1 MMVIN
6 DITVD
11 QNGDANSNDDGGGSN
26 NNSAT
31 NNGAA
36 TNSADT
42 SSGGSTSNINEA
54 TLQSVDV
61 SASGGT
67 SPSAA
72 VEDSDD
78 AAENK
83 EGNGD
88 SENNS
93 ASVNNSFAGG
103 NFAND
108 DSSATT
114 ASGAVD
120 SHLTM
125 AVHTAVCDDDEGGD
139 LSSFDQNP
147 GDSAPT
153 SNLSVNNGEDGSSSG
168 GAVATGPAVL
178 MMNSEGGM
186 ASNGGAEGN
195 RNNHITSQPGVFFV
209 PGVNYR
215 GDGIHTGYHSAS
227 ASSDDVEN
235 QTALIEANPVSDE
248 ENEAAEIIDALQE
261 QLESTREKLK
271 VAQSQVARSQFAA
284 IGVAEEGGAVVERN
298 DDEFL
303 LNDNN
308 RTKKKRVVIGFV
320 LLLGMIAVVV
330 GVAVTLTKNRSSGVE
345 GEEGN
350 EAFTS
355 NQSGRNANI
364 MEGYSLLHVASKV
377 GEQKNESLG
386 TSIVITVQGEYLLSG
401 SPGYSSGGGDEI
413 GKGEVFNLIPL
424 PLMGAASSENNRNNS
439 SEAALNTTA
448 TSTTLL
454 TERFVDMLFTN
465 STSGDRCG
473 AAVASDPLG
482 RRLAIGCPSTTGL
495 GYVKVFGWDFTSSS
509 PKQVLPTLYGKEI
522 GDGFG
527 VNIALGY
534 RNASLNNEDNDRT
547 LAITLAIGSNSGY
560 AQLWGSK
567 DGTWHRLD
575 DADGGLLNHPEGKEG
590 GEVAVSLPGKGG
602 KLYVGYPSFD
612 NDRGMVRSFI
622 ELGKTD
628 ITNVTLTEHFEGNS
642 FLQGNRQGDRFGAD
656 IDTDAAGQFVAIG
669 AGGGGYVRAISLN
682 ADATSEEV
690 EIRIVG
696 NEIRPDS
703 NDGEEESNSSIGSS
717 SMSDFGSSVA
727 TGRVPYRG
735 CKICNFELN
744 GRRVAV
750 GSSAGFRVYQFV
762 EDESRWYQIAE
773 QVSDGGMVEVSMSPD
788 TVYLGV
794 GTPNAEDGRGVLD
807 AYKILDQEAMKMK
820 EGESMPSST
829 GSDSGRGG
837 GKGGLTKPARPN
849 QAI

>member
-1 MMVIN
+1 
-6 DITVD
+6 
-11 QNGDANSNDDGGGSN
+11 
-26 NNSAT
+26 
-31 NNGAA
+31 
-36 TNSADT
+36 
-42 SSGGSTSNINEA
+42 
-54 TLQSVDV
+54 
-61 SASGGT
+61 
-67 SPSAA
+67 
-72 VEDSDD
+72 
-78 AAENK
+78 
-83 EGNGD
+83 
-88 SENNS
+88 
-93 ASVNNSFAGG
+93 
-103 NFAND
+103 
-108 DSSATT
+108 
-114 ASGAVD
+114 
-120 SHLTM
+120 
-125 AVHTAVCDDDEGGD
+125 
-139 LSSFDQNP
+139 
-147 GDSAPT
+147 
-153 SNLSVNNGEDGSSSG
+153 
-168 GAVATGPAVL
+168 

-195 RNNHITSQPGVFFV
+195 RNHITSQPGVFFV

-215 GDGIHTGYHSAS
+215 GDGIHTGYHSA
-227 ASSDDVEN
+227 DDVEN
-235 QTALIEANPVSDE
+235 QTTLIEANPVSDE

-261 QLESTREKLK
+261 QIESTREKLK

-284 IGVAEEGGAVVERN
+284 IGFAEEGGAVVERN

-308 RTKKKRVVIGFV
+308 RTKKKRVIVGFV

-330 GVAVTLTKNRSSGVE
+330 GVAVTLTKNRSSGEE

-386 TSIVITVQGEYLLSG
+386 TSIVITMQGKYLLSG
-401 SPGYSSGGGDEI
+401 SPGYSPGGGDEI
-413 GKGEVFNLIPL
+413 GKGEVFNLM
-424 PLMGAASSENNRNNS
+424 PLMGAASSENNNNNGT
-439 SEAALNTTA
+439 EAALNTTA

-473 AAVASDPLG
+473 AAVASDPFG

-527 VNIALGY
+527 VNIALGV
-534 RNASLNNEDNDRT
+534 RNASLNNVDNENDDR
-547 LAITLAIGSNSGY
+547 TLAIGSNSGY

-567 DGTWHRLD
+567 DGVWYRLD
-575 DADGGLLNHPEGKEG
+575 DEDGGLLNHPEGKEG

-628 ITNVTLTEHFEGNS
+628 ITNVTLTERFEGNS
-642 FLQGNRQGDRFGAD
+642 FLQGSRQGDRFGAD

-690 EIRIVG
+690 EIRNVG

-703 NDGEEESNSSIGSS
+703 HGGEKESNSSIGSS
-717 SMSDFGSSVA
+717 SESDFGSSVA

-735 CKICNFELN
+735 CQICNFELN

-750 GSSAGFRVYQFV
+750 GSSAGFRVYQYV

-820 EGESMPSST
+820 EGESMPSTSST

-837 GKGGLTKPARPN
+837 GKGGLAMPARPN
-849 QAI
+849 QTI

>member
-1 MMVIN
+1 MVDTDI

-11 QNGDANSNDDGGGSN
+11 QNGDANSSNDDGGGSN

-42 SSGGSTSNINEA
+42 SSGGSTSNNNEA
-54 TLQSVDV
+54 TLQSADV
-61 SASGGT
+61 SVSSTA
-67 SPSAA
+67 PSA
-72 VEDSDD
+72 VITDSDD
-78 AAENK
+78 VENK

-93 ASVNNSFAGG
+93 APVNRNSFAGG
-103 NFAND
+103 HFAKNE
-108 DSSATT
+108 SSATT
-114 ASGAVD
+114 ASWAVD
-120 SHLTM
+120 SLVT
-125 AVHTAVCDDDEGGD
+125 TAVSNLVHDDEGDD
-139 LSSFDQNP
+139 LSFDQNT

-153 SNLSVNNGEDGSSSG
+153 SNLSVNNGADGSSSC
-168 GAVATGPAVL
+168 GAVANDPAVL

-186 ASNGGAEGN
+186 VSNDCADDN
-195 RNNHITSQPGVFFV
+195 QNHTTSQPGVFFV
-209 PGVNYR
+209 PGINYH

-227 ASSDDVEN
+227 ASSDDIEN
-235 QTALIEANPVSDE
+235 QTALIEAKPVSDE
-248 ENEAAEIIDALQE
+248 GNEAAEIIDALQE
-261 QLESTREKLK
+261 QIESTREKLK
-271 VAQSQVARSQFAA
+271 VAQSQVARSQLAV
-284 IGVAEEGGAVVERN
+284 IGVAEEGGARVESN
-298 DDEFL
+298 DDEVL

-330 GVAVTLTKNRSSGVE
+330 GVAVTLTKNRSSGE
-345 GEEGN
+345 DGEEGN

-364 MEGYSLLHVASKV
+364 TEGYSLLHVASKV
-377 GEQKNESLG
+377 GEQKNELLG
-386 TSIVITVQGEYLLSG
+386 TSIVITVQGEYVLSG

-413 GKGEVFNLIPL
+413 GKGEVFNLVQ
-424 PLMGAASSENNRNNS
+424 LMGAASSENNRNNS

-527 VNIALGY
+527 VNIALGL
-534 RNASLNNEDNDRT
+534 RNASLNNVNDDR
-547 LAITLAIGSNSGY
+547 TLAIGSNSGY

-567 DGTWHRLD
+567 DGVWHRLD
-575 DADGGLLNHPEGKEG
+575 DEDGGLLNHPEGKEG

-622 ELGKTD
+622 EVGETD
-628 ITNVTLTEHFEGNS
+628 ITNVTLMERFDGNS
-642 FLQGNRQGDRFGAD
+642 FLQGSRQGDRFGAD
-656 IDTDAAGQFVAIG
+656 VDTDAEGQFVAIG
-669 AGGGGYVRAISLN
+669 SGGGGYVRAISLH

-690 EIRIVG
+690 EVRIVG

-703 NDGEEESNSSIGSS
+703 NGGEEESNSSIGSS
-717 SMSDFGSSVA
+717 SSESDFGSSVA

-773 QVSDGGMVEVSMSPD
+773 QVSGGGMVEVSMSPD